1 MSRAKKLNIILP
13 IVIILF
19 IGAYARHKY
28 VQKEYDEV
36 GTLPTKQ
43 LDEIS
48 GIAASG
54 INKDI
59 YYIHNDSGDTSR
71 FFAIEPSG
79 KLIATIYFKG
89 DTSLPQGVRDCED
102 IAVGPGPVKG
112 KSYVYDG
119 DIGDNDAVRD
129 YITVYRIEEKKSWVA
144 DTVQNANAPA
154 VPIHF
159 RYPDGPK
166 DAETL
171 MVDPI
176 EKLFYIISKRK
187 DTVGVYT
194 APLMYKPN
202 DTITLTKRCK
212 LFFPGIKPFK
222 WITAGDISKDGQQIL
237 VKDYVK
243 VYYWQRKN
251 NEPVWQTLQRQPLL
265 LPYKMEKQ
273 GEAIG
278 FTPDGKG
285 YYTTSEGVYA
295 PIYYYPLGLKN

>member
-28 VQKEYDEV
+28 VQKEYDIV
-36 GTLPTKQ
+36 GTLPTKL

-54 INKDI
+54 VNKDI

-89 DTSLPQGVRDCED
+89 DPKDSQGVRDCED
-102 IAVGPGPVKG
+102 IAVGPGPAKG

-129 YITVYRIEEKKSWVA
+129 YITVFRIEEKKSWVA
-144 DTVQNANAPA
+144 DTVQNTNAEA

-159 RYPDGPK
+159 KYPDGPK

-171 MVDPI
+171 MIDPI
-176 EKLFYIISKRK
+176 EKLIYIISKRK
-187 DTVGVYT
+187 DTVAVYT
-194 APLMYKPN
+194 SPLIYKPN
-202 DTITLTKRCK
+202 DTVVLTKRCK

-243 VYYWQRKN
+243 VYYWRRKN
-251 NEPVWQTLQRQPLL
+251 NEPVWQTLQRPPHL

-285 YYTTSEGVYA
+285 YYTTSEGVYS
-295 PIYYYPLGLKN
+295 PIYYYDIPAK